1 MEARRIVGWN
11 VRRIR
16 VAKEV
21 TIEELADRAGVDA
34 STIAR
39 IERGTINTSIG
50 AVEKIANALGVKF
63 FELAIEL
70 PKGAKPPQPLP
81 PGRKPAQRT
90 PRVKRD
96 R

>member
-16 VAKEV
+16 VAKAV

-50 AVEKIANALGVKF
+50 AVEKIARALDVKF
-63 FELAIEL
+63 AELAIEP
-70 PKGAKPPQPLP
+70 PKGTKAPRPLP
-81 PGRKPAQRT
+81 AGRRPS
-90 PRVKRD
+90 KRAGGD
-96 R
+96 KKKE